1 MPLDVPSRVP
11 VTVLQL
17 VNINN
22 KKAKYYYSLLDK
34 YTCGIVLTGNEIKSI
49 RNSNASLNNSYCEFE
64 GDELYVVNMHVDQ
77 YKNSSEPNYEPK
89 RRRKLLLNKQELRK
103 IQKQVIDVGITVV
116 ATSLFISKKGI
127 AKLNISVAK
136 GKREFDKRN
145 VIKDRESKI
154 SLKRIKKNFNS

>member
-1 MPLDVPSRVP
+1 MNSS
-11 VTVLQL
+11 

-22 KKAKYYYSLLDK
+22 KKAKYDFSLLDK

-64 GDELYVVNMHVDQ
+64 GDELFVVNMHVDQ
-77 YKNSSEPNYEPK
+77 YENSSELNYEPK
-89 RRRKLLLNKQELRK
+89 RRRKLLLNRQELKK

-116 ATSLFISKKGI
+116 ATSLFITKKGI
-127 AKLNISVAK
+127 AKLNISIAK

-145 VIKDRESKI
+145 VIRERESKI
-154 SLKRIKKNFNS
+154 SLKRIKKNFNN

>member
-1 MPLDVPSRVP
+1 MNS
-11 VTVLQL
+11 L

-22 KKAKYYYSLLDK
+22 KKVKYDYSLLDN

-64 GDELYVVNMHVDQ
+64 SNELYVVNMHVDQ

>member
-1 MPLDVPSRVP
+1 MNSS
-11 VTVLQL
+11 

-22 KKAKYYYSLLDK
+22 KKAKYDYSLLDK

-64 GDELYVVNMHVDQ
+64 ADELYVVNMHVDQ

>member
-1 MPLDVPSRVP
+1 MNSS
-11 VTVLQL
+11 

-22 KKAKYYYSLLDK
+22 KKAKYDYSLLDK

-49 RNSNASLNNSYCEFE
+49 RNSKASLNNAYCEFE
-64 GDELYVVNMHVDQ
+64 GDELFVVNMHIDL
-77 YKNSSEPNYEPK
+77 YENSSETNYDPK
-89 RRRKLLLNKQELRK
+89 RRRKLLLNRQELKK
-103 IQKQVIDVGITVV
+103 IEKQVIDVGITIV
-116 ATSLFISKKGI
+116 ATSLFLSKKGM

-154 SLKRIKKNFNS
+154 TLKRIKKDFNT

>member
-1 MPLDVPSRVP
+1 MNSS
-11 VTVLQL
+11 

-22 KKAKYYYSLLDK
+22 KKAKYDYSLLDK

-49 RNSNASLNNSYCEFE
+49 RNSKASLNNAYCEFE
-64 GDELYVVNMHVDQ
+64 GDELFVVNMHIDL
-77 YKNSSEPNYEPK
+77 YENSSYTNYDPK
-89 RRRKLLLNKQELRK
+89 RRRKLLLNRQELRK
-103 IQKQVIDVGITVV
+103 IEKQLIDVGITVV
-116 ATSLFISKKGI
+116 ATSLFLSKKGM

-154 SLKRIKKNFNS
+154 TLKRIKKDFNT

>member
-1 MPLDVPSRVP
+1 MNSS
-11 VTVLQL
+11 

-22 KKAKYYYSLLDK
+22 KKAKYDYSLLDK

-49 RNSNASLNNSYCEFE
+49 RNSKASLNNAYCEFE
-64 GDELYVVNMHVDQ
+64 GDELFVVNMHIDL
-77 YKNSSEPNYEPK
+77 YENSSETNYDPK
-89 RRRKLLLNKQELRK
+89 RRRKLLLNRQELKK
-103 IQKQVIDVGITVV
+103 IEKQVIDVGITVV
-116 ATSLFISKKGI
+116 AISLFLSKKGM

-154 SLKRIKKNFNS
+154 TLKRIKKDFNT

>member
-1 MPLDVPSRVP
+1 MNS
-11 VTVLQL
+11 L

-22 KKAKYYYSLLDK
+22 KKVKYDYSLLDK
-34 YTCGIVLTGNEIKSI
+34 YTWGIVLTGNEIKSI

-64 GDELYVVNMHVDQ
+64 ADELYVVNMHVDQ

>member
-1 MPLDVPSRVP
+1 MNSS
-11 VTVLQL
+11 

-22 KKAKYYYSLLDK
+22 KKAKYDFSLLDK

-49 RNSNASLNNSYCEFE
+49 RNSKASLNNAYCEFE
-64 GDELYVVNMHVDQ
+64 GDELFVVNMHIDL
-77 YKNSSEPNYEPK
+77 YENSSETNYDPK
-89 RRRKLLLNKQELRK
+89 RRRKLLLNRQELKK
-103 IQKQVIDVGITVV
+103 IEKQVIDVGITVV
-116 ATSLFISKKGI
+116 ATSLFLSKKGM

-154 SLKRIKKNFNS
+154 ILKRIKKDFNT

>member
-1 MPLDVPSRVP
+1 MNSS
-11 VTVLQL
+11 

-22 KKAKYYYSLLDK
+22 KKAKYDFSLLDK

-49 RNSNASLNNSYCEFE
+49 RSSKASLNNAYCEFE
-64 GDELYVVNMHVDQ
+64 GDELFVVNMHIDL
-77 YKNSSEPNYEPK
+77 YENSSETNYDPK
-89 RRRKLLLNKQELRK
+89 RRRKLLLNRQELKK
-103 IQKQVIDVGITVV
+103 IEKQVIDVGITVV
-116 ATSLFISKKGI
+116 ATSLFLSKKGM

-154 SLKRIKKNFNS
+154 TLKRIKKDFNT

>member
-1 MPLDVPSRVP
+1 MNSS
-11 VTVLQL
+11 

-22 KKAKYYYSLLDK
+22 KKAKYDYSLLDK

-49 RNSNASLNNSYCEFE
+49 RNSKASLNNAYCEFE
-64 GDELYVVNMHVDQ
+64 GDELFVVNMHIDL
-77 YKNSSEPNYEPK
+77 YENSSETNYDPK
-89 RRRKLLLNKQELRK
+89 RRRKLLLNRQELKK
-103 IQKQVIDVGITVV
+103 IEKQVIDVGITLV
-116 ATSLFISKKGI
+116 ATSLFLSKKGM

-154 SLKRIKKNFNS
+154 TLKRIKKDFNT

>member
-1 MPLDVPSRVP
+1 MNSS
-11 VTVLQL
+11 

-22 KKAKYYYSLLDK
+22 KKAKYDYSLLDK

>member
-1 MPLDVPSRVP
+1 MNSS
-11 VTVLQL
+11 

-22 KKAKYYYSLLDK
+22 KKAKYDYSLLDK

-49 RNSNASLNNSYCEFE
+49 RNSKASLNNAYCEFE
-64 GDELYVVNMHVDQ
+64 GDELFVVNMHIDL
-77 YKNSSEPNYEPK
+77 YENSSETNYDPK
-89 RRRKLLLNKQELRK
+89 RRRKLLLNRQELKK
-103 IQKQVIDVGITVV
+103 IEKQVIDVGITVV
-116 ATSLFISKKGI
+116 ATSLFLSKKGM

-154 SLKRIKKNFNS
+154 TLKRIKKDFNT

>member
-1 MPLDVPSRVP
+1 MNSS
-11 VTVLQL
+11 

-22 KKAKYYYSLLDK
+22 KKAKYDYSLLDK

-64 GDELYVVNMHVDQ
+64 TDELYVVNMHVDQ

-154 SLKRIKKNFNS
+154 SLNRIKKNFNS